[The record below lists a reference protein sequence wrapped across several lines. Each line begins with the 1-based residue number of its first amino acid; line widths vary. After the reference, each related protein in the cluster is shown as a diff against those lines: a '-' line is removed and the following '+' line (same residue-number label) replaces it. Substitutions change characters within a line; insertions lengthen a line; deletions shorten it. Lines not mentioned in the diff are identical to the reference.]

1 MGLTEAV
8 CVAALAA
15 GTATLAAGTAIDSA
29 ASPPIAVTGRT
40 IRAVTRMS
48 ADRPRD
54 TARPGDDTALRAD
67 ALENTGIPLL

>member
-1 MGLTEAV
+1 MGLTEAT

-15 GTATLAAGTAIDSA
+15 GTATFAAVPATDSA

-40 IRAVTRMS
+40 IRPVTRMN

-54 TARPGDDTALRAD
+54 TARPGDDAALRAD
-67 ALENTGIPLL
+67 ARENTGIPLL